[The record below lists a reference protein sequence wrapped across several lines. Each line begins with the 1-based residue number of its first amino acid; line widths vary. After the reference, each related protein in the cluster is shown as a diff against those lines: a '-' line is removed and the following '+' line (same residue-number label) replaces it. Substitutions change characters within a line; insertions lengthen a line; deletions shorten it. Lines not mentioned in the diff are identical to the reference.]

1 MAILVAVRHARL
13 TNVGSGAEGVGAQ
26 HIDGG
31 GVTVHA
37 VAKAAW
43 GVEEPFRACPHAR
56 CLSLMDLSHPPT
68 HQYVKVTLPKP
79 LLTKSSNCPCHK
91 STDNVYGTRAK

>member
-1 MAILVAVRHARL
+1 MSQFRQTDSMAILVAVKHARL

-37 VAKAAW
+37 VAKAAG
-43 GVEEPFRACPHAR
+43 GVEEPF
-56 CLSLMDLSHPPT
+56 
-68 HQYVKVTLPKP
+68 
-79 LLTKSSNCPCHK
+79 
-91 STDNVYGTRAK
+91 